1 VLSPLQVDT
10 LAIGSAKDE
19 VRSLPEFQFKG
30 PEQQAEFFTCYSL
43 SNLLC
48 DMGQEMAIEV
58 LITKLL

>member
-1 VLSPLQVDT
+1 MLSPLQVDT

-30 PEQQAEFFTCYSL
+30 PEQKAEFFTCYSL